1 MNIPAFLEKYLDNQ
15 PCLPH
20 HRTPIRNNERSFRK
34 LMNTTG
40 KLQRKVKEFQF
51 RRAEILD
58 QAVKIFAAKGFHKT
72 TMAQIAKASGFSTGS
87 LYHFFRGKEDL
98 YSVMVM
104 EKVRMMYDEIMGAV
118 SREPSIDGMIR
129 ALVISHFAYVE
140 HHIDFYRLLVG
151 HESGLRSEGLKKL
164 RDNMLDEHRKH
175 VEWIEDLLRDGIRQ
189 EVLRDLDTKSLA
201 NALMGI
207 IAYSK
212 FAWITN
218 PSGASLLG
226 TVDDVLDV
234 FLRGGAAGQEV
245 GQAETSVRD
254 RKNTT
259 QEAG

>member
-1 MNIPAFLEKYLDNQ
+1 M
-15 PCLPH
+15 
-20 HRTPIRNNERSFRK
+20 S
-34 LMNTTG
+34 TTG

-129 ALVISHFAYVE
+129 ALVTSHFAYVE

-189 EVLRDLDTKSLA
+189 QVLRDLDTKSLA

-218 PSGASLLG
+218 PSGESLLG
-226 TVDDVLDV
+226 TVEDVLDV
-234 FLRGGAAGQEV
+234 FLRGAAGGQHV
-245 GQAETSVRD
+245 GQADTPVRD